1 MDETPAIE
9 IFGCRVVHL
18 DRCQVGHICDTGGM
32 WRFWFWPEYDS
43 RRAEPVTGDLSECL
57 HDRNKLQYAVRG
69 AILTAIARTPNMS
82 YRGSRHIGQGVG
94 VPRRP
99 FESYATW
106 LARKKALKDARII
119 VAGQ

>member
-18 DRCQVGHICDTGGM
+18 DRCQVGHISDQDGA
-32 WRFWFWPEYDS
+32 WRFWFWPEYDL
-43 RRAEPVTGDLSECL
+43 RRAEPVTDDLSDCL
-57 HDRNKLQYAVRG
+57 HDRGKLQDAVRG
-69 AILTAIARTPNMS
+69 AILNAIARTPNMS
-82 YRGSRHIGQGVG
+82 YRGSRHFVHGIG

-99 FESYATW
+99 YESYAAW